1 MGTIM
6 RQRTLAVT
14 LATALVLF
22 TLPTTTF
29 AGGALFQGKVVTEDG
44 VTPVEGVV
52 VRLALKETGTVY
64 DSNPSTTDGGF
75 KVDNA
80 PVGEYEVLA
89 QHGDVGY
96 LTAESVN
103 LKEGENKNV
112 SIVIQV
118 APAQTTASKLPLW
131 GKIAIAGTI
140 IILTAAVFDKTGD
153 EGNDSV
159 TPF

>member
-1 MGTIM
+1 MGTIT
-6 RQRTLAVT
+6 RQRTLAVALT
-14 LATALVLF
+14 TALVLF
-22 TLPTTTF
+22 SLPTASF

-52 VRLALKETGTVY
+52 VRLALKETGTIY
-64 DSNPSTTDGGF
+64 DSSPSTTDGGF
-75 KVDNA
+75 KVETA
-80 PVGEYEVLA
+80 PEGEYEVLA

-96 LTAESVN
+96 LTAGGVN

-112 SIVIQV
+112 SIVIQI
-118 APAQTTASKLPLW
+118 APAQSSASKLPLW
-131 GKIAIAGTI
+131 GKIAIGGTI
-140 IILTAAVFDKTGD
+140 VVLAAAVFDKTGD